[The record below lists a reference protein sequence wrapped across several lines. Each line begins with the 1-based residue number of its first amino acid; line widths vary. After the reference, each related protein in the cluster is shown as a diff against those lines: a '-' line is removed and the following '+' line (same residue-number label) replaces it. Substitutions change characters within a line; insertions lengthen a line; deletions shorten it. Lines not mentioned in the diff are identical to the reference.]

1 LDDTSGS
8 TPFSSALLD
17 LLVRQIQRIAD
28 NATASAAS
36 HAAVMPQPATLVPG
50 KRLLPGTTRSST
62 ACLGLVASQCALGL
76 RHTLSAWVR
85 RDRVPADDRQGTLTL
100 TALLQYDAVLRSRL
114 LAVAQ

>member
-1 LDDTSGS
+1 LDETSGS

-36 HAAVMPQPATLVPG
+36 HAAVLPQPASLVAG
-50 KRLLPGTTRSST
+50 KRLLPGTTRST
-62 ACLGLVASQCALGL
+62 RACLGLVASQCAIGL

-85 RDRVPADDRQGTLTL
+85 RDRVPADDRPGTMRT
-100 TALLQYDAVLRSRL
+100 TPV
-114 LAVAQ
+114 